1 MTIAMHCSDCTT
13 ITHLP
18 QNGFGADLVQ
28 LSKIL
33 DNIVTELRKSITL
46 GGKTDVLQSLE
57 DLFEECSEEGWD
69 GNEASPITED
79 AYLEARRL
87 ISNLPINLRMPEVVP
102 EPSGEIGLEWSKGK
116 DRVFVLS
123 LSGRNEIVYAGLF
136 GINKVHGVE
145 YFGDAVPS
153 TILENLRRLYA

>member
-1 MTIAMHCSDCTT
+1 MTMAMRCTDCTT
-13 ITHLP
+13 ITRLP
-18 QNGFGADLVQ
+18 QNGFGADHVQ
-28 LSKIL
+28 LNKYF
-33 DNIVTELRKSITL
+33 DDIVAELKKSITL
-46 GGKTDVLQSLE
+46 GGKIDVLQSLE
-57 DLFEECSEEGWD
+57 DLFEECAEEGWD

-87 ISNLPINLRMPEVVP
+87 INNLPINLRMPEVVP

>member
-1 MTIAMHCSDCTT
+1 MTMAMRCTDCTT
-13 ITHLP
+13 ITHLS
-18 QNGFGADLVQ
+18 QNGFGSDHTQ
-28 LSKIL
+28 LSKFF
-33 DNIVTELRKSITL
+33 DDIVAELRKSITL
-46 GGKTDVLQSLE
+46 GGKTDVLQSLAS
-57 DLFEECSEEGWD
+57 LFEECSEEDWD

-87 ISNLPINLRMPEVVP
+87 ISNLPINLHMPEVVP

-116 DRVFVLS
+116 DRTFVLS

-145 YFGDAVPS
+145 YFGDTLPS
-153 TILENLRRLYA
+153 AILENLRRLYT

>member
-1 MTIAMHCSDCTT
+1 MTMAMRCTDCTT
-13 ITHLP
+13 ITRLP
-18 QNGFGADLVQ
+18 QNGFGADHVQ
-28 LSKIL
+28 LNKYF
-33 DNIVTELRKSITL
+33 DDIVAELKKSITL

-87 ISNLPINLRMPEVVP
+87 INNLPINLRMPEVVP

>member
-1 MTIAMHCSDCTT
+1 MTMAMRCTDCTT
-13 ITHLP
+13 ITRLP
-18 QNGFGADLVQ
+18 QNGFGADHVQ
-28 LSKIL
+28 LNKYF
-33 DNIVTELRKSITL
+33 DDIVAELKKSITL

-57 DLFEECSEEGWD
+57 DLFKECSETGWD

-87 ISNLPINLRMPEVVP
+87 INNLPINLRMPEVVP

-136 GINKVHGVE
+136 GMNKVHGVE
-145 YFGDAVPS
+145 YFGDTVPS

>member
-1 MTIAMHCSDCTT
+1 MTMAMRCTDCTT
-13 ITHLP
+13 ITHLS
-18 QNGFGADLVQ
+18 QNGFGADHVQ
-28 LSKIL
+28 LSKFF
-33 DNIVTELRKSITL
+33 DDIVKELRKSITL
-46 GGKTDVLQSLE
+46 GRKTDVLQSLE

-87 ISNLPINLRMPEVVP
+87 IDNLPINLRMPEVVP
-102 EPSGEIGLEWSKGK
+102 EPSGEIGLEWSRGK
-116 DRVFVLS
+116 DRVFVVS

-136 GINKVHGVE
+136 GINKVHGIE

>member
-1 MTIAMHCSDCTT
+1 MSMAMRCVNCTT
-13 ITHLP
+13 ITQLS
-18 QNGFGADLVQ
+18 QNGYGSDHVQ
-28 LSKIL
+28 LSRFF
-33 DNIVTELRKSITL
+33 DDIVAELRKSITL
-46 GGKTDVLQSLE
+46 GGKTDVLQSLVSV
-57 DLFEECSEEGWD
+57 FEECSEEGWD

-116 DRVFVLS
+116 DRTFVLS

-136 GINKVHGVE
+136 GFNKVHGVE
-145 YFGDAVPS
+145 YFGDTVPS
-153 TILENLRRLYA
+153 AILENLRRLYT

>member
-1 MTIAMHCSDCTT
+1 
-13 ITHLP
+13 
-18 QNGFGADLVQ
+18 VQ
-28 LSKIL
+28 LSKYF
-33 DNIVTELRKSITL
+33 DDIVAELRKSITL

-57 DLFEECSEEGWD
+57 DLFKECSETGWD

-79 AYLEARRL
+79 AYVEARRL

-102 EPSGEIGLEWSKGK
+102 EPSGEIGLEWSRGK
-116 DRVFVLS
+116 DRVFILS
-123 LSGRNEIVYAGLF
+123 LSGKNEIVYAGLF

-145 YFGDAVPS
+145 YFGDMVPS